1 MRHESILE
9 TPKEKLV
16 ANREHKAYPNIRKT
30 PFYSPEV
37 AVVRSVGI
45 ENLLPQLVSTGHAT
59 G

>member
-1 MRHESILE
+1 M
-9 TPKEKLV
+9 